1 MFRGKHQPPL
11 TPSFFLSYYLIP
23 SPTCLSTVNNTGP
36 AVGARHLLLPGSRL
50 VIGRRSDKQT
60 LSRLVRVLT
69 ATHSQF
75 SSALTQLGTA
85 LALCCAFLGGT
96 YRPSLPT
103 LNIFTL
109 RLRAPVLVCLYFA
122 YSAAYKLLA
131 QAPLSAALQSLAW
144 STSEMKCLSFYY
156 SINHTHPYNI
166 R

>member
-85 LALCCAFLGGT
+85 LALCCAFWGGT

-131 QAPLSAALQSLAW
+131 QAPLSAAFQSLAW
-144 STSEMKCLSFYY
+144 STSKMKCLSFYY

>member
-36 AVGARHLLLPGSRL
+36 AVGARHLLLPGSWL

-85 LALCCAFLGGT
+85 LALCCAFLGGGGISAFLA
-96 YRPSLPT
+96 YFKH
-103 LNIFTL
+103 I
-109 RLRAPVLVCLYFA
+109 YFA
-122 YSAAYKLLA
+122 STCACPCVPLLCLFCSLQIACAGTIKCSAPESRLEHKRDEMFIFLLQYK
-131 QAPLSAALQSLAW
+131 P
-144 STSEMKCLSFYY
+144 
-156 SINHTHPYNI
+156 HPPV
-166 R
+166 